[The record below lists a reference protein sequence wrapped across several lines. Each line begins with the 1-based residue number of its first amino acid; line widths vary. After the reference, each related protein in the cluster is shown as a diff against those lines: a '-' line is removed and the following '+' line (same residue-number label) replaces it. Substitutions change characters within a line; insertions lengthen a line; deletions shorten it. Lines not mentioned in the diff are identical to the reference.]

1 MSRHKNCRSPLH
13 ICIVCGAWWMHW
25 PEGTWTRLTSFSGTC
40 CDNAPMGSQI
50 QAMDAD
56 KVCESVAELARCL
69 DGGVDCAAE
78 RVALK
83 SALREAIEYIEL
95 DSETPPMLDSWKK
108 LVTPNSGGT
117 ES

>member
-1 MSRHKNCRSPLH
+1 
-13 ICIVCGAWWMHW
+13 
-25 PEGTWTRLTSFSGTC
+25 
-40 CDNAPMGSQI
+40 MGSQI